1 MLRKYLFA
9 IVYSV
14 MLTAFT
20 VYVLMD
26 TFVITRVYS
35 TVPAVEAGP
44 EAGSDAADSDTTAA
58 DSDSA
63 AAEAASTAEQTASL
77 AEEAASVPAETA
89 VTDTAEEGTG
99 QAAAGAEESSGV
111 SFAPAQS
118 AGNPANQSP
127 VSTATSYQDGNIT
140 ITLTEYREYDTSIY
154 VADITLSSPEYLQTA
169 LAQNAYGRNVTE
181 KTSEMAV
188 ENGAILA
195 INGDYYGSQES
206 GYVLRNGVLYRDIA
220 ERGQEDLVIYEDG
233 SFEIITEDEVT
244 AQELLD
250 RGAVQILSFGPALV
264 TGGDVAVTAGEE
276 VGKAK
281 SSNPRTA
288 IGVIDDLHYVFVVS
302 DGRTDESEGLS
313 LYQLAEFMSEL
324 GAETAYNLD
333 GGGSSSMVFNGNVI
347 NNPTTSGNRI
357 KERSVSDIVYIG

>member
-1 MLRKYLFA
+1 MLRKNLFA

-14 MLTAFT
+14 LLTAFT

-26 TFVITRVYS
+26 TFVITRIYS
-35 TVPAVEAGP
+35 TVPAVEASS
-44 EAGSDAADSDTTAA
+44 EAGSDGADSDTAVTDSDTAVA
-58 DSDSA
+58 DSYSA
-63 AAEAASTAEQTASL
+63 VAEAAVNASASDQT
-77 AEEAASVPAETA
+77 
-89 VTDTAEEGTG
+89 G
-99 QAAAGAEESSGV
+99 ESPTS
-111 SFAPAQS
+111 Q
-118 AGNPANQSP
+118 QP
-127 VSTATSYQDGNIT
+127 VSTATSYQDENIT

-244 AQELLD
+244 AQELLN

-264 TGGDVAVTAGEE
+264 TGGDVSVTAGEE
-276 VGKAK
+276 VGKAR

-313 LYQLAEFMSEL
+313 LYQLAEFMSRL

>member
-1 MLRKYLFA
+1 MFRKYLFA

-14 MLTAFT
+14 LLTAFT

-35 TVPAVEAGP
+35 TVPAVEASS
-44 EAGSDAADSDTTAA
+44 EAGSDGADSDTAVTDSDTAVA
-58 DSDSA
+58 DSYSA
-63 AAEAASTAEQTASL
+63 VAEAAVNASASEQT
-77 AEEAASVPAETA
+77 
-89 VTDTAEEGTG
+89 G
-99 QAAAGAEESSGV
+99 ESPTS
-111 SFAPAQS
+111 Q
-118 AGNPANQSP
+118 QP
-127 VSTATSYQDGNIT
+127 VSIATSYQDENIT
-140 ITLTEYREYDTSIY
+140 ITLTQYREYDTSIY

-195 INGDYYGSQES
+195 INGDYYGAQES
-206 GYVLRNGVLYRDIA
+206 GYVLRNGVPYRDIA

-264 TGGDVAVTAGEE
+264 TDSEVSVTAGEE

>member
-1 MLRKYLFA
+1 MLRKNLFA

-14 MLTAFT
+14 LLTAFT

-35 TVPAVEAGP
+35 TVPAVEASS
-44 EAGSDAADSDTTAA
+44 EAGSDAADSDTAVTDSGTAVA
-58 DSDSA
+58 DSYSA
-63 AAEAASTAEQTASL
+63 VAEAAVNASASDQT
-77 AEEAASVPAETA
+77 
-89 VTDTAEEGTG
+89 G
-99 QAAAGAEESSGV
+99 ESPTS
-111 SFAPAQS
+111 Q
-118 AGNPANQSP
+118 QP
-127 VSTATSYQDGNIT
+127 VSTATSYQDENIA

-244 AQELLD
+244 AQEILD

-264 TGGDVAVTAGEE
+264 TDSEVSVTAGEE

-313 LYQLAEFMSEL
+313 LYQLAEFMSRL

>member
-9 IVYSV
+9 IIYSV
-14 MLTAFT
+14 LLTAFT

-35 TVPAVEAGP
+35 SVPAVEASS
-44 EAGSDAADSDTTAA
+44 EAGSDAADSDTTVAGAA
-58 DSDSA
+58 VNASA
-63 AAEAASTAEQTASL
+63 SEQTSK
-77 AEEAASVPAETA
+77 SPTS
-89 VTDTAEEGTG
+89 
-99 QAAAGAEESSGV
+99 Q
-111 SFAPAQS
+111 Q
-118 AGNPANQSP
+118 P
-127 VSTATSYQDGNIT
+127 VSTATSYQDENIT
-140 ITLTEYREYDTSIY
+140 ITLSEYREYDTSIY
-154 VADITLSSPEYLQTA
+154 VADIKLSSPEYLQTA
-169 LAQNAYGRNVTE
+169 LAQNAYGKNVTE

-195 INGDYYGSQES
+195 INGDYYGSQEK

-233 SFEIITEDEVT
+233 SFEIISEDEVT

-250 RGAVQILSFGPALV
+250 KGAAQILSFGPALV
-264 TGGDVAVTAGEE
+264 TDSEVSVTAGEE

-313 LYQLAEFMSEL
+313 LYQLAEFMSGL

-347 NNPTTSGNRI
+347 NNPTSSGNRI

>member
-1 MLRKYLFA
+1 MFKKYLFA
-9 IVYSV
+9 IIFSV
-14 MLTAFT
+14 LLTAFT

-35 TVPAVEAGP
+35 TVPAVEAGSEAGL
-44 EAGSDAADSDTTAA
+44 EAGSAVAEADSAPADAAALDPA
-58 DSDSA
+58 D
-63 AAEAASTAEQTASL
+63 AAEEEADQTAVGS
-77 AEEAASVPAETA
+77 
-89 VTDTAEEGTG
+89 
-99 QAAAGAEESSGV
+99 EESPEV
-111 SFAPAQS
+111 STSPTQNVGS
-118 AGNPANQSP
+118 LTDQSP
-127 VSTATSYQDGNIT
+127 VSTATSYQDENIT
-140 ITLTEYREYDTSIY
+140 ITLTQYREYDTSIY
-154 VADITLSSPEYLQTA
+154 VADIMLSSPEYLQTA
-169 LAQNAYGRNVTE
+169 LAQNAYGKNVTE
-181 KTSEMAV
+181 KTSEMAA

-206 GYVLRNGVLYRDIA
+206 GYVLRNGVLYREIA

-244 AQELLD
+244 AQELLE

-264 TGGDVAVTAGEE
+264 TDGEISVSTGEE

-288 IGVIDDLHYVFVVS
+288 IGMIDDLHYVFVVS
-302 DGRTDESEGLS
+302 DGRTDESEGLT

-347 NNPTTSGNRI
+347 NNPTTNGNRI

>member
-1 MLRKYLFA
+1 MLKKYLFA

-14 MLTAFT
+14 LLTAFT

-35 TVPAVEAGP
+35 TVPAASAGSEAG
-44 EAGSDAADSDTTAA
+44 AAV
-58 DSDSA
+58 
-63 AAEAASTAEQTASL
+63 AEAAS
-77 AEEAASVPAETA
+77 PAEAA
-89 VTDTAEEGTG
+89 VTDAAEETG
-99 QAAAGAEESSGV
+99 QALAIAEESPEV
-111 SFAPAQS
+111 SSASAQS
-118 AGNPANQSP
+118 SGSLVSQSP
-127 VSTATSYQDGNIT
+127 VSTATSYQDENIT

-181 KTSEMAV
+181 KTSEIAV

-244 AQELLD
+244 AQALLD

-264 TGGDVAVTAGEE
+264 TGGEVSVTTGEE

-313 LYQLAEFMSEL
+313 LYQLAEFMSGL
-324 GAETAYNLD
+324 GVKTAYNLD

-347 NNPTTSGNRI
+347 NNPTSSGNRI